1 MNSAVATFRL
11 RHSMPSLA
19 SAEAQERWVRRRVGI
34 VWSLL
39 ILNALTFYS
48 SITLVIPIPHRL
60 GQLLTQGALPL
71 ALLLALTV
79 NRKVLVRPNVFLCL
93 VSLLVID
100 AVLTSL
106 QPQHIG
112 TLYRSFR
119 FAEFVA
125 TLWLLTPWWGRRDML
140 LLRIHLRCL
149 LVLLGSV
156 LLGLLVSPGNALA
169 GGRLTDVFW
178 PIPAT
183 EIGHYG
189 AVTIG
194 LVVVLWFGG
203 FLRGRVT
210 VLISVIA
217 GAALLLSHTRTAL
230 IAMVAGILV
239 AGLSLFTAKDR
250 VRRFFAA
257 AAAIVSVGA
266 VTAASVVTTWLARG
280 EGTGDLTSLTG
291 RTNFWGMVL
300 QEPRNKFQ
308 EIFGFGLSNA
318 TVNGLPID
326 SNWLAAYMEQ
336 GLFGVI
342 VCASMLIFLVVAAF
356 LQPVSIRRALA
367 FFLVVYSLVA
377 SFTQVGFADAT
388 TYLLEI
394 SLAASL
400 LVTPAAERWPELCS
414 SRFRAENTL
423 LR

>member
-11 RHSMPSLA
+11 RHGVPSLV
-19 SAEAQERWVRRRVGI
+19 SAEARERWVRRRVSA
-34 VWSLL
+34 VWGLL
-39 ILNALTFYS
+39 ILNALTFYE
-48 SITLVIPIPHRL
+48 SINLVLPIPHRV
-60 GQLLTQGALPL
+60 GQLITQGSLPL

-79 NRKVLVRPNVFLCL
+79 NRKVMLRPNVFLCL
-93 VSLLVID
+93 VSLLVLD

-106 QPQHIG
+106 QPQHVG
-112 TLYRSFR
+112 TVYRSFR

-125 TLWLLTPWWGRRDML
+125 VLWLLTPWWGRRDML
-140 LLRIHLRCL
+140 LLRIHLKWL
-149 LVLLGSV
+149 SILLGSA
-156 LLGLLVSPGNALA
+156 LIGLLISPGNAMA

-189 AVTIG
+189 AVTTG

-210 VLISVIA
+210 ILVSVVA

-230 IAMVAGILV
+230 IATAAGILV
-239 AGLSLFTAKDR
+239 AGLSLFMAKDR

-257 AAAIVSVGA
+257 ATVVVTIGA

-280 EGTGDLTSLTG
+280 EQTQELASLTG
-291 RTNFWGMVL
+291 RTNFWAMVL

-318 TVNGLPID
+318 TINGLPID
-326 SNWLAAYMEQ
+326 SNWLASYMEQ
-336 GLFGVI
+336 GLFGVV
-342 VCASMLIFLVVAAF
+342 VCAAMLLFLLITAF
-356 LQPVSIRRALA
+356 LQPISIRRALA
-367 FFLVVYSLVA
+367 LFLIVYALIA
-377 SFTQVGFADAT
+377 SFTQVGFADVT
-388 TYLLEI
+388 TYLLEV

-400 LVTPAAERWPELCS
+400 LVSPASGKQAG
-414 SRFRAENTL
+414 
-423 LR
+423 

>member
-11 RHSMPSLA
+11 SRSVPSLA
-19 SAEAQERWVRRRVGI
+19 SAEARERWVRRRVGA
-34 VWSLL
+34 VWGLL
-39 ILNALTFYS
+39 ILNALTFYE
-48 SITLVIPIPHRL
+48 SIVLVLPIPHRV
-60 GQLLTQGALPL
+60 GQLITQAALPL
-71 ALLLALTV
+71 ALFLALTV
-79 NRKVLVRPNVFLCL
+79 NRRVIVRPNVFLCL
-93 VSLLVID
+93 VGLLVLD
-100 AVLTSL
+100 VVLTSL
-106 QPQHIG
+106 QPEHFG
-112 TLYRSFR
+112 TVYRSLR

-125 TLWLLTPWWGRRDML
+125 VLWLLTPWWGRRDML

-149 LVLLGSV
+149 SVLLGSA
-156 LLGLLVSPGNALA
+156 LLGLLISPGNAMA

-183 EIGHYG
+183 EIGHYS

-210 VLISVIA
+210 VLVCVVA
-217 GAALLLSHTRTAL
+217 GALLLLSHTRTAL
-230 IAMVAGILV
+230 IAMMAGILV
-239 AGLSLFTAKDR
+239 AGLSLFTANDR

-257 AAAIVSVGA
+257 AVAVVSVGA
-266 VTAASVVTTWLARG
+266 VTAASLVTTWLARG
-280 EGTGDLTSLTG
+280 EQTQELTSLTG

-318 TVNGLPID
+318 TINGLPID

-336 GLFGVI
+336 GIFGVI
-342 VCASMLIFLVVAAF
+342 VCAAMLIFLLFAAF
-356 LQPVSIRRALA
+356 LQPISIRRTLAL
-367 FFLVVYSLVA
+367 FLIVYSLVA

-400 LVTPAAERWPELCS
+400 LVSPADREQPR
-414 SRFRAENTL
+414 
-423 LR
+423 

>member
-11 RHSMPSLA
+11 RHGVPSLV
-19 SAEAQERWVRRRVGI
+19 SAEALERWVRRRVSA
-34 VWSLL
+34 VWGLL
-39 ILNALTFYS
+39 ILNALTFYE
-48 SITLVIPIPHRL
+48 SINLVLPIPHRV
-60 GQLLTQGALPL
+60 GQLITQGSLPL

-79 NRKVLVRPNVFLCL
+79 NRKVMLRPNVFLCL
-93 VSLLVID
+93 VSLLVLD

-106 QPQHIG
+106 QPQHVG
-112 TLYRSFR
+112 TVYRSFR

-125 TLWLLTPWWGRRDML
+125 VLWLLTPWWGRRDML
-140 LLRIHLRCL
+140 LLRIHLKWL
-149 LVLLGSV
+149 SILLGSA
-156 LLGLLVSPGNALA
+156 LIGLLISPGNAMA

-189 AVTIG
+189 AVTTG

-210 VLISVIA
+210 ILVSVVA

-230 IAMVAGILV
+230 IATAAGILV
-239 AGLSLFTAKDR
+239 AGLSLFMAKDR

-257 AAAIVSVGA
+257 ATVVVTIGA

-280 EGTGDLTSLTG
+280 EQTQELASLTG
-291 RTNFWGMVL
+291 RTNFWAMVL

-318 TVNGLPID
+318 TINGLPID
-326 SNWLAAYMEQ
+326 SNWLASYMEQ
-336 GLFGVI
+336 GLFGVV
-342 VCASMLIFLVVAAF
+342 VCAAMLLFLLITAF
-356 LQPVSIRRALA
+356 LQPISIRRALA
-367 FFLVVYSLVA
+367 LFLIVYALIA
-377 SFTQVGFADAT
+377 SFTQVGFADVT
-388 TYLLEI
+388 TYLLEV

-400 LVTPAAERWPELCS
+400 LVSPASGKQAG
-414 SRFRAENTL
+414 
-423 LR
+423 

>member
-11 RHSMPSLA
+11 RRSVPSLVTD
-19 SAEAQERWVRRRVGI
+19 EARERWVRRRVSA
-34 VWSLL
+34 VWGLL
-39 ILNALTFYS
+39 ILNALTFYE
-48 SITLVIPIPHRL
+48 SINLVLPIPHRV
-60 GQLLTQGALPL
+60 GQLITQASLPL

-79 NRKVLVRPNVFLCL
+79 NRKVMLRPNVFLCL
-93 VSLLVID
+93 VSLLVLD

-106 QPQHIG
+106 QPQHFG
-112 TLYRSFR
+112 TVYRSFR

-125 TLWLLTPWWGRRDML
+125 ALWLLTPWWGRRDML
-140 LLRIHLRCL
+140 LLRIHLKWL
-149 LVLLGSV
+149 SV
-156 LLGLLVSPGNALA
+156 LIGSALIGLLISPGAALA

-189 AVTIG
+189 AVATG

-210 VLISVIA
+210 LLVSLVA

-250 VRRFFAA
+250 VRKFFAA
-257 AAAIVSVGA
+257 ATVIVTIGT

-280 EGTGDLTSLTG
+280 EHTQELASLTG
-291 RTNFWGMVL
+291 RTNFWAMVL

-318 TVNGLPID
+318 TINGLPID
-326 SNWLAAYMEQ
+326 SNWLASYMEQ
-336 GLFGVI
+336 GLFGVV
-342 VCASMLIFLVVAAF
+342 VCAAMLSFLLVTAF
-356 LQPVSIRRALA
+356 LQPISIRRALA
-367 FFLVVYSLVA
+367 LFLVVYALIA
-377 SFTQVGFADAT
+377 SFTQVGFADVT
-388 TYLLEI
+388 TYLLEV

-400 LVTPAAERWPELCS
+400 LVSPASGKQAG
-414 SRFRAENTL
+414 
-423 LR
+423 